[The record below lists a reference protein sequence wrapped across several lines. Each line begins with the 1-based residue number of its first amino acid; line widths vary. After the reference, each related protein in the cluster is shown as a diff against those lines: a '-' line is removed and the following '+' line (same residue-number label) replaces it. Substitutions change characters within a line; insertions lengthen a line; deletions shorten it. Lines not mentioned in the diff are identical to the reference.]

1 MGKEDPNKQGESTAE
16 WRARTGRHT
25 PLDTGRLRALDG
37 ASDAEETKSEASGED
52 PYNRTFPPLDTTV
65 KTRRR
70 SLDDM
75 RHLSETIKAGRF
87 SK

>member
-1 MGKEDPNKQGESTAE
+1 MSNEDPKKKGESTGE
-16 WRARTGRHT
+16 WRARTGVHAA
-25 PLDTGRLRALDG
+25 LDTGLLRALDG
-37 ASDAEETKSEASGED
+37 TPDAENPKPEASGED
-52 PYNRTFPPLDTTV
+52 PYNRTFPPLDTTA

-75 RHLSETIKAGRF
+75 RRLNETIKAGRS